1 MSESSKKLLQ
11 RDSGGR
17 PIHAILMKGEF
28 NAIKHLLY
36 KRFSFSHK
44 ELSPLDFKEIK

>member
-1 MSESSKKLLQ
+1 MLQ

-17 PIHAILMKGEF
+17 PTHEISVKREF
-28 NAIKHLLY
+28 NAIKHALY

-44 ELSPLDFKEIK
+44 ELSPLDFKEIELVKL